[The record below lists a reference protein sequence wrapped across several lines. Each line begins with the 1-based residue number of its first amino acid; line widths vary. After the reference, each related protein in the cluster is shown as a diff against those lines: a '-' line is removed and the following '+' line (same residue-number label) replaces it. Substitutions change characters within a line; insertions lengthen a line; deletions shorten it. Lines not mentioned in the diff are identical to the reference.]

1 MDAVHI
7 ANLRFSYPPTI
18 PGGSPVNALRGVDL
32 TVSNGEFLALMG
44 PVGAGKTTLCL
55 TLNGAIPHAVDGD
68 MAGQVS
74 VFGQDTRATPMGQL
88 AMQAGLV
95 FENTETQLFSATAAD
110 EIAFGLEA
118 AGLPPDE
125 IEQRIDDVLDVVN
138 LAGFRQ
144 RNPRTLSGG
153 EQKRLALA
161 CVLAMRPRLLILDEP
176 TAGLDNSGRY
186 RVLAAVD
193 RLRQEWGG
201 MTVIVATQD
210 AEAAARFADRV
221 VVLQQGRV
229 ALSGPPDHVFSQV
242 DQIDAWG
249 LDVPQLARLAH
260 RLQRPVAFAPDD
272 AIRMWPGLPRPNR
285 RPHDARPDP
294 GSPARPAIEVRG
306 LSHVYPRTAQPALYD
321 VTMDVIQGEW
331 LAVIGIN
338 GSGKSTLLKHLNGLL
353 HPTSGTVRV
362 EGHDTQTRQVGEL
375 AGTVSYL
382 PQNPDHSI
390 FCATVSDEVAY
401 GPRQLGLKGKA
412 LDARVEETLKGLGLT
427 EIAHHPPAV
436 LGYGLRRQVA
446 LASVLSMHAP
456 VLALDEPTTGLDRG
470 TIVRLMDIVSQRHLQ
485 DTTVVMISHD
495 LQLVARYAQRVIV
508 LRQGSIVATGDTQ
521 QVLSDIGL
529 IRSSGLEP
537 LPVTLLAHAL
547 DWPSPLP
554 LRVDDWGPNA

>member
-362 EGHDTQTRQVGEL
+362 EGHDTRTRQVGEL

>member
-1 MDAVHI
+1 MDAIHI
-7 ANLRFSYPPTI
+7 TNLRFSYPATI
-18 PGGSPVNALRGVDL
+18 PGGSPVKALCGVDL
-32 TVSNGEFLALMG
+32 TVSSGEFLALMG
-44 PVGAGKTTLCL
+44 PVGSGKTTLCL
-55 TLNGAIPHAVDGD
+55 ALNGAIPHVVDGD
-68 MAGQVS
+68 MEGQVS
-74 VFGQDTRATPMGQL
+74 VLGRDTRATAMGHL

-118 AGLPPDE
+118 AGLPPGE
-125 IEQRIDDVLDVVN
+125 IEQRIDDALDVVN

-193 RLRQEWGG
+193 RLRQAWGG
-201 MTVIVATQD
+201 MTVIMATQD

-229 ALSGPPDHVFSQV
+229 ALSGSPEHVFSQV

-249 LDVPQLARLAH
+249 LDMPQLARLAH
-260 RLQRPVAFAPDD
+260 RLQRPIVFAPDD
-272 AIRMWPGLPRPNR
+272 AIRLWADLPRPDQ
-285 RPHDARPDP
+285 RPHHTLPNP
-294 GSPARPAIEVRG
+294 KPPARPTIEVRS
-306 LSHVYPRTAQPALYD
+306 LSHAYPDAARPALYD
-321 VTMDVIQGEW
+321 VTMDVLKGEW
-331 LAVIGIN
+331 LAVIGVN

-362 EGHDTQTRQVGEL
+362 GGHDSRTRQVGEL
-375 AGTVSYL
+375 ADTVSYL

-401 GPRQLGLKGKA
+401 GPRQLGLKGSE
-412 LDARVEETLKGLGLT
+412 LDARVEETLRGLQLT
-427 EIAHHPPAV
+427 EMAHHPPAV

-446 LASVLSMHAP
+446 LASVLSMRAP

-485 DTTVVMISHD
+485 GTTVIMISHD

-508 LRQGSIVATGDTQ
+508 LHQGSMVATGDTQ
-521 QVLSDIGL
+521 EILSDIGL

-537 LPVTLLAHAL
+537 LPVTLLARAL

-554 LRVDDWGPNA
+554 LRADDWGPHA

>member
-201 MTVIVATQD
+201 MTVVMATQD

-229 ALSGPPDHVFSQV
+229 ALSGPPEHVFSQV

-401 GPRQLGLKGKA
+401 GPRQLGLRGKA

>member
-201 MTVIVATQD
+201 MTVVMATQD

-229 ALSGPPDHVFSQV
+229 ALSGPPEHVFSQV

-554 LRVDDWGPNA
+554 LRVDDWGPDA